1 LAGFGSQL
9 ACNVDFRWS
18 RLRLAWALQLI
29 DRRERDRRARRRD
42 PLDESE
48 NANAPGSQARNRK
61 GSRQM
66 TSRCTPGLLTAILP
80 VLLLSC
86 VSQSITPPVWSYY
99 DNCATQNPSFVAMA
113 KCGRE
118 RRLAE
123 CEPKNRCSAEG
134 TLFMEYA
141 DSLAL
146 SVKNKKQS
154 ETEAFRLLAEYKTGR
169 PCTVIGNTVNC
180 R

>member
-1 LAGFGSQL
+1 
-9 ACNVDFRWS
+9 
-18 RLRLAWALQLI
+18 
-29 DRRERDRRARRRD
+29 
-42 PLDESE
+42 
-48 NANAPGSQARNRK
+48 
-61 GSRQM
+61 M
-66 TSRCTPGLLTAILP
+66 TWRCTWGLLTAILP

-86 VSQSITPPVWSYY
+86 VSQPSTPPVWSYY
-99 DNCATQNPSFVAMA
+99 DDCATQNPSFVAMV

-123 CEPKNRCSAEG
+123 CEPKNQCSPEG

-180 R
+180 H